1 MPVITEAPFSTQ
13 RLYGV
18 RVIALVEVILILAAL
33 IVLDLIAGS
42 ANRFWNVQPHPFWI
56 AVLLVSA
63 QYGSAEGLI
72 AAVMSTIALL
82 LGNLPAMGFG
92 QDPYDYAVAV
102 ALNPAM
108 WLAAALVIGELR
120 GQADKRADAL
130 AADLKRAE
138 AREIHLAGAA
148 ERLAVANRALEDRV
162 AGQLRTVASLYEA
175 SRAVEKLGT
184 GDVIFGIAALVRAAM
199 NPSKFSVF
207 LLNEGQLEAVVNEGW
222 TSYDKFTRVYGPQS
236 SIFHEIV
243 VNRRR
248 LCAAYA
254 HDQAILGEEGLMA
267 GPIVS
272 AETGETLGMLK
283 VEHMHALDFNMTAVE
298 SFRVL
303 CEWIGTAFAR
313 ARAFERASRGFG
325 AHALSPHA
333 RAEADI

>member
-1 MPVITEAPFSTQ
+1 VATEAPLAAQ
-13 RLYGV
+13 RFYGV
-18 RVIALVEVILILAAL
+18 RIIALVEIILILAAL
-33 IVLDLIAGS
+33 IVIDLLAGGG
-42 ANRFWNVQPHPFWI
+42 NRFWNIQPHPFWI
-56 AVLLVSA
+56 CVLLVAA
-63 QYGSAEGLI
+63 QYGAAEGLI
-72 AAVMSTIALL
+72 AAVISTIALL

-92 QDPYDYAVAV
+92 QDPYDYAVALAV
-102 ALNPAM
+102 NPAM
-108 WLAAALVIGELR
+108 WLAAALVVGELR

-130 AADLKRAE
+130 AEELKRAE
-138 AREIHLAGAA
+138 SRETYLASAA

-162 AGQLRTVASLYEA
+162 AGQLRTVATLYEA
-175 SRAVEKLGT
+175 SRAVEKLGA

-222 TSYDKFTRVYGPQS
+222 TAQDKFTRVFGPQS
-236 SIFHEIV
+236 SVFHEIV

-254 HDQAILGEEGLMA
+254 HDQTILGDEGLMA

-283 VEHMHALDFNMTAVE
+283 VERMDALDFNMTAVE

-313 ARAFERASRGFG
+313 ARAFERASRGEP
-325 AHALSPHA
+325 AYTPDLHA
-333 RAEADI
+333 RVGSD

>member
-1 MPVITEAPFSTQ
+1 MLVETPLYSQ

-18 RVIALVEVILILAAL
+18 RVIALVEIILILAAL

-42 ANRFWNVQPHPFWI
+42 GNRFWGVHPHPFWI

-72 AAVMSTIALL
+72 AAIISTVALL

-92 QDPYDYAVAV
+92 QDPYDYAVAL
-102 ALNPAM
+102 AINPAM
-108 WLAAALVIGELR
+108 WLAAALVVGELR
-120 GQADKRADAL
+120 GQADKRADTL
-130 AADLKRAE
+130 AAELKRAE
-138 AREIHLAGAA
+138 ARETYLASAA

-184 GDVIFGIAALVRAAM
+184 GDVLFGIAALVRAAM

-207 LLNEGQLEAVVNEGW
+207 LLNEGHLEAVVNEGW
-222 TSYDKFTRVYGPQS
+222 TGQDKFTRVFGPDS
-236 SIFHEIV
+236 VLFHEIII
-243 VNRRR
+243 NRRR

-254 HDQAILGEEGLMA
+254 HDQTILGDEGLMA

-283 VEHMHALDFNMTAVE
+283 VERMHALDFNMTAVE

-313 ARAFERASRGFG
+313 ARAFERASRGES
-325 AHALSPHA
+325 APASTTRT
-333 RAEADI
+333 RAEADT